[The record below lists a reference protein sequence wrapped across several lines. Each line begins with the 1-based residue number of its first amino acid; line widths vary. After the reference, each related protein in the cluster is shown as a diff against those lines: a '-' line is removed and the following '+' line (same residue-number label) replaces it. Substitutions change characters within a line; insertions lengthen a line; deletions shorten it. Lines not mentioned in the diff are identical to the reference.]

1 MPLPQTR
8 EVRDADGFG
17 WLVTVDRG
25 RLVLDRPVD
34 GERIVLDDPA
44 DLRWLGMQTH
54 RAAVEHDL
62 DVQHAA
68 ARASAARRLARQQRG
83 EPLGN
88 RHRPVVE
95 VPETALHADPLVRPL
110 EASA

>member
-25 RLVLDRPVD
+25 RLVLTGRPPLPP
-34 GERIVLDDPA
+34 IVLDDPA

-68 ARASAARRLARQQRG
+68 ARASAERRLRRLQAG
-83 EPLGN
+83 EPAGL
-88 RHRPVVE
+88 RHRPYTDDNVQ
-95 VPETALHADPLVRPL
+95 PAAAL